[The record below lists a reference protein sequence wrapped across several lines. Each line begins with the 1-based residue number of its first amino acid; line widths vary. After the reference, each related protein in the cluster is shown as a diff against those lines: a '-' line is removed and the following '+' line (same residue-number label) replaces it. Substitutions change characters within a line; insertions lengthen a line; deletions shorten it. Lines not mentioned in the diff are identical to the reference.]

1 MGNLHNRDRRCSVT
15 SEMKI
20 RVMIVDDERLAR
32 SQLRALLGRH
42 EGVAVVGEADGV
54 AAALVAVERF
64 QPDAVF
70 LDIQMPGLSGFDF
83 LERTER
89 AFTTIFVTAF
99 DEFALRAF
107 AVNALDYLLKPVE
120 PERLAKVLNRLCSLS
135 NGTFYPATQSAH
147 LRLQNSDHVFVTSG
161 PRARFIPV
169 NSIQAICSAGAYS
182 EIRTAE
188 GKRWMILRGLKEWE
202 ELLPAANF
210 VRIHRSTIVNLSFIE
225 RVESLENYSY
235 RVFLRG
241 GSNSFTMSRRCA
253 LQLKNRFG

>member
-1 MGNLHNRDRRCSVT
+1 VGNLHNRDRRRPLT
-15 SEMKI
+15 SAMKI

-32 SQLRALLGRH
+32 SQMRLLLARH

-54 AAALVAVERF
+54 ATALVAVERC
-64 QPDAVF
+64 QPDVVF

-89 AFTTIFVTAF
+89 AFKTIFVTAY

-120 PERLAKVLNRLCSLS
+120 PERLANALNRLSSLLK
-135 NGTFYPATQSAH
+135 GTLPATRPAQ
-147 LRLQNSDHVFVTSG
+147 LGLQNSDHIFVTSG

-169 NSIQAICSAGAYS
+169 NSIKAICSAGAYS
-182 EIRTAE
+182 EIRTADDR
-188 GKRWMILRGLKEWE
+188 RWMILRGLKEWE
-202 ELLPAANF
+202 ELLPAPNF
-210 VRIHRSTIVNLSFIE
+210 VRIHRSTIVNLCFVE

-235 RVFLRG
+235 RVFLGG
-241 GSNSFTMSRRCA
+241 GSSSFTMSRRYA
-253 LQLKNRFG
+253 IQLKNRFG

>member
-1 MGNLHNRDRRCSVT
+1 
-15 SEMKI
+15 MKV

-32 SQLRALLGRH
+32 SQLRKLLARH
-42 EGVAVVGEADGV
+42 EGIEVVGEADGV
-54 AAALVAVERF
+54 ATALVAVERF

-83 LERTER
+83 LERAEH
-89 AFTTIFVTAF
+89 AFKTIFVTAY

-120 PERLAKVLNRLCSLS
+120 PERLAKVLNRLSLLK
-135 NGTFYPATQSAH
+135 GTLHPATQSAP
-147 LRLQNSDHVFVTSG
+147 LGLQNSDHLFVTSG

-182 EIRTAE
+182 EIRTAD

-202 ELLPAANF
+202 ALLPAPNF
-210 VRIHRSTIVNLSFIE
+210 VRIHRSTIVNLSFVE

-235 RVFLRG
+235 RVILRG
-241 GSNSFTMSRRCA
+241 GLSSFTMSRRCA
-253 LQLKNRFG
+253 IQLKNRFG